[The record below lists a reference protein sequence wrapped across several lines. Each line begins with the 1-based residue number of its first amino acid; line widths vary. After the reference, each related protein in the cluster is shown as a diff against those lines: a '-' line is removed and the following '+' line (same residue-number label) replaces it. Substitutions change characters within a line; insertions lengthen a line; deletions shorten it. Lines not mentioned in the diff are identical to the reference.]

1 MNKIIPFKKDLT
13 FLNDIYEIN
22 SISLEHNYSV
32 NNNNI
37 NGEFVISGEYSSD
50 ALNKEPFIYNVPFDI
65 DLDYNYE
72 NDKVK
77 VDIDDFNYLIKS
89 NNILEI
95 NINLKIS
102 NLIIKEEQ
110 IEKIDDAPEIEKIE
124 EDVRNIE
131 DVKSIF
137 NNFDVKDDKYITYNI
152 HIFRENDDLNKIME
166 DFKISK
172 EELSLYNDLDNI
184 TIGSK
189 IIIPNE

>member
-1 MNKIIPFKKDLT
+1 MNKIIPFKKDIS
-13 FLNDIYEIN
+13 FLNDIYEII
-22 SISLEHNYSV
+22 SISLEHNYAV

-37 NGEFVISGEYSSD
+37 NGEFVISGEYSTD
-50 ALNKEPFIYNVPFDI
+50 ILNKEPFIYNIPFDI
-65 DLDYNYE
+65 DLDSNYDNE
-72 NDKVK
+72 KVK

-102 NLIIKEEQ
+102 NLIVKEE
-110 IEKIDDAPEIEKIE
+110 IEEVDEIEEIE
-124 EDVRNIE
+124 EEKDERNIE

-137 NNFDVKDDKYITYNI
+137 NNFDDKDDKYITYNI
-152 HIFRENDDLNKIME
+152 HILRENDDLNKIME
-166 DFKISK
+166 DYKISK
-172 EELSLYNDLDNI
+172 EELSLYNDLDKI